1 MKVRVA
7 KKHSALGLHCLF
19 HVRTSGD
26 IKGLLR
32 GLSLCISSAPT
43 VCAQDPG
50 MRSVFH
56 LITPRLKA
64 LGGREAAL
72 SPHLPAVFFA
82 RAYVC
87 GLFKNC
93 QHPPPPLSLSPP
105 LWRVD
110 AKPHKYSASRTY
122 VTRTES
128 EPSQCTAELLLLQHV
143 LNGEVNLQLNASQF
157 VEMSYKPYFNFTKFY
172 LVRGK

>member
-1 MKVRVA
+1 MQSPPFVFFSCSGPSARTKVRVA

-26 IKGLLR
+26 IKGPLR

-64 LGGREAAL
+64 LVGAGKQRCP
-72 SPHLPAVFFA
+72 PHLPAVFFA

-87 GLFKNC
+87 GLFKKNC
-93 QHPPPPLSLSPP
+93 QHPPPLP
-105 LWRVD
+105 
-110 AKPHKYSASRTY
+110 SA
-122 VTRTES
+122 
-128 EPSQCTAELLLLQHV
+128 LLCGGSMQNHISIVRAV
-143 LNGEVNLQLNASQF
+143 L
-157 VEMSYKPYFNFTKFY
+157 T
-172 LVRGK
+172 

>member
-43 VCAQDPG
+43 VCARDPG

-56 LITPRLKA
+56 SITPRLKA
-64 LGGREAAL
+64 LVGGEATR
-72 SPHLPAVFFA
+72 PHLPAVLCA
-82 RAYVC
+82 RAR
-87 GLFKNC
+87 L
-93 QHPPPPLSLSPP
+93 
-105 LWRVD
+105 R
-110 AKPHKYSASRTY
+110 
-122 VTRTES
+122 
-128 EPSQCTAELLLLQHV
+128 
-143 LNGEVNLQLNASQF
+143 
-157 VEMSYKPYFNFTKFY
+157 
-172 LVRGK
+172 LV